1 MYSNMDS
8 NGETISVLEELLNE
22 KTRRRKCWK
31 KRICCCFYPKKQVKI
46 NSNDIVYEREPSD
59 YMDDGGGRNSGA
71 TTS

>member
-22 KTRRRKCWK
+22 KVRRRKCWK

-46 NSNDIVYEREPSD
+46 NSNAIVYDGRAEC
-59 YMDDGGGRNSGA
+59 MDDGSGRNSGA

>member
-31 KRICCCFYPKKQVKI
+31 KHMCCCFYKKKKVNI
-46 NSNDIVYEREPSD
+46 NSNAIVYDRQPSEYLDERS
-59 YMDDGGGRNSGA
+59 GGNSGA
-71 TTS
+71 TAS